1 MIRRSRTNVSRQKAM
16 ARTRR
21 KPRAIAGTK
30 SNGLPKP
37 RVSDTGGG
45 MRPPKVK
52 RPKPRISDTG
62 GGMRPRRKTDP
73 RRARAI
79 AQQRNTRR
87 GRR

>member
-1 MIRRSRTNVSRQKAM
+1 
-16 ARTRR
+16 
-21 KPRAIAGTK
+21 
-30 SNGLPKP
+30 
-37 RVSDTGGG
+37 

>member
-45 MRPPKVK
+45 MRP
-52 RPKPRISDTG
+52 
-62 GGMRPRRKTDP
+62 RRKTDP